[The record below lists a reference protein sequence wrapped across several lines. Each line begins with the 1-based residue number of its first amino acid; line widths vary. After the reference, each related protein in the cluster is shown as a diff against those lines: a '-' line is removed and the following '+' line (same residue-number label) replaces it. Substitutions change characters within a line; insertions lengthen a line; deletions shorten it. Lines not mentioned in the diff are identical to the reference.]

1 MKPLALLMFLISQV
15 FSLAARAAQPGP
27 ISWVAD
33 DYPAAVEA
41 ARKADRPLVID
52 LWAPWCHSCRSMQ
65 HTVLVGA
72 DMAAVAP
79 RFVWL
84 SMNTDTPAAA
94 ETTRRFPQS
103 AWPTFLVVD
112 PFSETVQARHVG
124 TASPAQ
130 FRHFLDD
137 GERAYVDARG
147 KAGALTQRDP
157 RWHMRAGDQAALKK
171 DHKAAAAGY
180 AKALEVASREWRGRA
195 AARSALA
202 FELAAD
208 AAHGACVELG
218 LQVEV
223 AAAEGPSAVDFVLT
237 TAQCAESLPDA
248 DPRKRRVRE
257 RAVAALARIG
267 RDPAAALSPD
277 DRVDAL
283 WSLVGLHDLLQQ
295 PEAARKTALETR
307 ALLDRAASEAGSAA
321 HAATF
326 NMRRVDVYSYLGEG
340 EALVPILR
348 ANVDALPGEYDP
360 PARLARL
367 LLKLKRPDEALAPA
381 QVALSRVQGPRTAN
395 LLKLM
400 VEVQTARGD
409 AAGLADAQARL
420 AAFEQAKA
428 AP

>member
-1 MKPLALLMFLISQV
+1 MNSMCLLLLA
-15 FSLAARAAQPGP
+15 FSHAALAASPGP
-27 ISWVAD
+27 IPWTAD
-33 DYPAAVEA
+33 NYPAAVEA
-41 ARKADRPLVID
+41 ARQADRPLVID

-94 ETTRRFPQS
+94 ETTRKYPQS

-112 PFSETVQARHVG
+112 PFTETVQARHVG

-137 GERAYVDARG
+137 GERAFVDARG
-147 KAGALTQRDP
+147 KAGALTARDP
-157 RWHMRAGDQAALKK
+157 RWHMRAGHQAALKK
-171 DHKAAAAGY
+171 DHKVAAAAY
-180 AKALEVASREWRGRA
+180 AKALEVAPRAWRGRA

-208 AAHGACVELG
+208 AAHSACADLG
-218 LQVEV
+218 LRAVV
-223 AAAEGPSAVDFVLT
+223 VAAEGPSAVDFVLT
-237 TAQCAESLPDA
+237 TADCAEALPDA
-248 DPRKRRVRE
+248 DPRKRRLRE
-257 RAVAALARIG
+257 RAAAALARIG

-283 WSLVGLHDLLQQ
+283 WSLVGLYDTLGQ
-295 PEAARKTALETR
+295 PDAARKTALETR
-307 ALLDRAASEAGSAA
+307 ALLDRAAAEAGSAA

-326 NMRRVDVYSYLGEG
+326 NMRRVDVYTYLGEG
-340 EALVPILR
+340 EALVPVLR

-367 LLKLKRPDEALAPA
+367 LLKLKRADEALAPA
-381 QVALSRVQGPRTAN
+381 QAALSRVQGPRTAN
-395 LLKLM
+395 LLKLLI
-400 VEVQTARGD
+400 EVQTARGD
-409 AAGLADAQARL
+409 APGLAEAQARL

>member
-1 MKPLALLMFLISQV
+1 MNAVLVFLWLAL
-15 FSLAARAAQPGP
+15 AGP
-27 ISWVAD
+27 VQAGHAGPLPWVAD
-33 DYPAAVEA
+33 DYPAALAA

-65 HTVLVGA
+65 HTVLAGA

-79 RFVWL
+79 RFTWL

-130 FRHFLDD
+130 FRLFLDE
-137 GERAYVDARG
+137 GERAFVDARG
-147 KAGALTQRDP
+147 KAGALTEKDP

-171 DHKAAAAGY
+171 DHAGAARAY
-180 AKALEVASREWRGRA
+180 ARALEVAGREWRGRA
-195 AARSALA
+195 AARAALA
-202 FELAAD
+202 FELSAGEAYAACAD
-208 AAHGACVELG
+208 LG

-223 AAAEGPSAVDFVLT
+223 AAADGPSAVDFVLT
-237 TAQCAESLPDA
+237 TADCAESLGKD
-248 DPRKRRVRE
+248 DPRKP
-257 RAVAALARIG
+257 RARARTAAALARLG
-267 RDPAAALSPD
+267 HDPAAALSPD

-283 WSLVGLHDLLQQ
+283 WSLVGLYDLLGQ
-295 PEAARKTALETR
+295 PDIARKTAVETR
-307 ALLDRAASEAGSAA
+307 ALLDRAAAEAGTAA

-326 NMRRVDVYSYLGEG
+326 NMRRVDVYTYLGEG
-340 EALVPILR
+340 DALVPLLR

-367 LLKLKRPDEALAPA
+367 LLKLKRNDEALAPA
-381 QVALSRVQGPRTAN
+381 QAALARVQGPRTAN
-395 LLKLM
+395 VLKLLI
-400 VEVQTARGD
+400 EVQTARGD
-409 AAGLADAQARL
+409 AAGLAEAQARL
-420 AAFEQAKA
+420 AAFEQASKA